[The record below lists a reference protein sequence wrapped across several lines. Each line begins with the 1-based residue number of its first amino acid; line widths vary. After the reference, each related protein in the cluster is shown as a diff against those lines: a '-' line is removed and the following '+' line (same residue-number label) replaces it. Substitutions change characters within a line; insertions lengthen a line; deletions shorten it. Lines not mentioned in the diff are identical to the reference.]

1 MKYIIIS
8 ALLTFSCLSHANNSL
23 PNNRHIAVTG
33 TAQLQAKPD
42 LALIS
47 FEVESTQ
54 QQSLAAKKD
63 TDSRVNEFLGG
74 LSRFGINEDNVS
86 ASSLSTQPVYDYDD
100 NGKQQLKGYSATRR
114 LKVTLRD
121 LSKLNEL
128 MDFALNVHIDEIANI
143 QLKSSDEEAIK
154 DEVNALAVKN
164 AKDKGKSLANAFGAK
179 LGQIYSINSNSNN
192 SYDRYGAN
200 SDVERIVVTG
210 SLRKS
215 KEPGRYLQ
223 ENIVFTSSINV
234 VFDLVVN

>member
-8 ALLTFSCLSHANNSL
+8 ALLTFSCLSQANNSL
-23 PNNRHIAVTG
+23 LNNRHIAVTG

-74 LSRFGINEDNVS
+74 LSRFGINEYNVS

-164 AKDKGKSLANAFGAK
+164 AKDKGKSLAKAFGAK